1 MAINF
6 PDTPS
11 DGQVQ
16 GGFKYNSSKGVWE
29 GIELAQTASVGDN
42 APTSPDNG
50 DLWWDSS
57 TGQMY
62 IYYVDGSSNQWISIS
77 NPGGLGPG
85 VPTVYANLAGFPSS
99 GNSVGDFG
107 IANDN
112 KALYMWNG
120 SAWTRANVGP
130 DSLPEFTTTPAST
143 HALNSDG
150 TNTAITIVASDPEGF
165 PITYSHIT
173 NPSSPNQVTN
183 IVENNGVFTLVP
195 STNNAHAGNFTLKLK
210 ASDGVHIASHS
221 IAVSLE
227 FSTPI
232 TFGLVNSG
240 SAYAS
245 AGADATTTSGQT
257 DYTNLRTD
265 AGGGI
270 GQLSQYAGMPLSSPL
285 PLGKRYF
292 EFTSQNRVGY
302 VQIGLIAQATI
313 DAAGSTT
320 NGENELVGYYENSNV
335 IGNYHYNGSEF
346 KGNNWGSHVYSIP
359 GGAWGNGEIIMIAYD
374 TDTRAVWFGNGGNW
388 HATYNPLPGG
398 SSSGLLAGGSSDQ
411 PRFYMAGASSGN
423 NGWQAYTMRGDDL
436 TYTPPS
442 GYTSV

>member
-1 MAINF
+1 MGINF
-6 PDTPS
+6 PDSPN

-77 NPGGLGPG
+77 NPGETGPG

-130 DSLPEFTTTPAST
+130 DSLPELTTTPAST
-143 HALNSDG
+143 HDLNSDG

-165 PITYSHIT
+165 PITYSHDT
-173 NPSSPNQVTN
+173 NPASPNQVTN

-195 STNNAHAGNFTLKLK
+195 STNTAHAGNFTLRLK
-210 ASDGVHIASHS
+210 ASDGVHISSHS
-221 IAVSLE
+221 IAVALG
-227 FSTPI
+227 FSTNFTFDTSKSWINSTYTATNQADI
-232 TFGLVNSG
+232 TPTSNQIAHTEENAKVGKGYFEVKYISGTLTYSMIGVAGGTFPAIGGQKRYRFGTTYDESVFFARNG
-240 SAYAS
+240 RIWKNNGNNYAS
-245 AGADATTTSGQT
+245 GFS
-257 DYTNLRTD
+257 N
-265 AGGGI
+265 
-270 GQLSQYAGMPLSSPL
+270 
-285 PLGKRYF
+285 
-292 EFTSQNRVGY
+292 
-302 VQIGLIAQATI
+302 
-313 DAAGSTT
+313 AAA
-320 NGENELVGYYENSNV
+320 ND
-335 IGNYHYNGSEF
+335 
-346 KGNNWGSHVYSIP
+346 
-359 GGAWGNGEIIMIAYD
+359 IIMVAYD
-374 TDTRAVWFGNGGNW
+374 TDASRVWFGRNGTWISGLDPATDTGEPINLDSTTNIRPAFTTQQNGGENFRIEIIS
-388 HATYNPLPGG
+388 HTQGAQYTIPTGFA
-398 SSSGLLAGGSSDQ
+398 LA
-411 PRFYMAGASSGN
+411 
-423 NGWQAYTMRGDDL
+423 
-436 TYTPPS
+436 
-442 GYTSV
+442 